1 MHQLVQQSER
11 MCAVV
16 DVDDDEGSQII
27 GQRATAEDVLA
38 DIPASALRTAISQ
51 SHWRA

>member
-27 GQRATAEDVLA
+27 GQRATAEDILA
-38 DIPASALRTAISQ
+38 ASALRTAMSQ